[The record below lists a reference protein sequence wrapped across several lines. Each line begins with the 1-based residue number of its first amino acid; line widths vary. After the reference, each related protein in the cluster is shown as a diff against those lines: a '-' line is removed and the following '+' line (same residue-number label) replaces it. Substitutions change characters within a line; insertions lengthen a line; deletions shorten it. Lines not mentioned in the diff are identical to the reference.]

1 MEQVTFITKMK
12 AIQILLTLLAL
23 LVVNHT
29 SIVPPSFITANLH
42 VRNLISSIAT
52 NQFRIT
58 LFKFVQRIV

>member
-1 MEQVTFITKMK
+1 MQQVTLITKIK

-29 SIVPPSFITANLH
+29 SIVPPSFNRANLH
-42 VRNLISSIAT
+42 FRNFISSIAT
-52 NQFRIT
+52 NQFRIA